1 MNNFLFLLFSYFTID
16 FATIEYSSKQD
27 GFIKLLEGDLMQQE
41 NWLPL
46 LDYAVI
52 NGLSTSTLRRYIKAK
67 KVNFKIEK
75 GRYLILS
82 EKNAAKKW
90 DAEATQDSISVF
102 TRTRELED
110 RVKQLEEQNSE
121 LKMLVAL
128 YEDKLGKQA

>member
-1 MNNFLFLLFSYFTID
+1 
-16 FATIEYSSKQD
+16 
-27 GFIKLLEGDLMQQE
+27 MQQE